1 MVVKEE
7 EHRRISEKHRQR
19 SAKQRNFLVS
29 QSRKTKLSYYLPF
42 NEKDVKNNQNFWSS
56 VIPLLSNKF
65 AYSEKITL
73 IENEKVITDFI

>member
-1 MVVKEE
+1 MVEKEE

-19 SAKQRNFLVS
+19 LAKQRNFLVS

-73 IENEKVITDFI
+73 IENEKVITEII